1 MFVYTLKATTLKY
14 IGVMAFC
21 MVAIVATVL
30 LVPDT
35 YHTYEVE
42 TMAST
47 ADFKNI
53 KSEEDRI
60 NLLKSLGFE
69 IDRESLKVDE
79 IIIPEEFDSV
89 YEEYNQIQK
98 EAGFNLEKYKGK
110 KAKRYTYVITNYENN
125 IPALVNI
132 IIYKNRVIG
141 ADVSSPD
148 MNGFIHGLKA

>member
-42 TMAST
+42 TMASP

-60 NLLKSLGFE
+60 NLLKSLGLE
-69 IDRESLKVDE
+69 IDAHSIKVEE
-79 IIIPEEFDSV
+79 ITIPEEFDSV
-89 YEEYNQIQK
+89 YEEYNSLQK
-98 EAGFNLEKYKGK
+98 ETGFNLEKYKGK
-110 KAKRYTYVITNYENN
+110 KAKRYTYVVTNYDA
-125 IPALVNI
+125 PAIVNI

-148 MNGFIHGLKA
+148 MDGFVHGLKL

>member
-30 LVPDT
+30 LVPDS
-35 YHTYEVE
+35 YQAGEVE
-42 TMAST
+42 TVAEA

-53 KSEEDRI
+53 KTEEDRI
-60 NLLKSLGFE
+60 NLLKSFGYE
-69 IDRESLKVDE
+69 IDAQSLKVEE

-89 YEEYNQIQK
+89 LEEYNSLQK
-98 EAGFNLEKYKGK
+98 SSGFNLEKYKGK
-110 KAKRYTYVITNYENN
+110 KAKRYTYAITNYENQT
-125 IPALVNI
+125 PAIVNI
-132 IIYKNRVIG
+132 IIYKNRIIG

-148 MNGFIHGLKA
+148 MNGFIHGLNS